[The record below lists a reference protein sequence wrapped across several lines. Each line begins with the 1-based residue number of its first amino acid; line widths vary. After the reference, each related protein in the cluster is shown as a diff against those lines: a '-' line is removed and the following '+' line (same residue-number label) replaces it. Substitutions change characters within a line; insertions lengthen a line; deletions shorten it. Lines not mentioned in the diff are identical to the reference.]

1 MTTQE
6 ITQTLTT
13 QDFIITPD
21 NAEALIEWCI
31 NEEFQDTNMWH
42 EAITRYCK
50 HHHEWTAEQTETIYG
65 RIVERAKEKG
75 TVDLR
80 IHNRDA
86 VETFLKGLPGAEPEQ
101 IIEGAKDLSALLDE
115 INRTSADHTDVL
127 KPQVWADVVENIK
140 SKPEAHETSWLFP
153 TKDGYGEPLRFQ
165 TGALSIVAAAT
176 GHGKTTFL
184 IDLLLDA
191 AKKYPDRR
199 HWLFSYEE
207 DAAAVTVKT
216 LNVHANMYISR
227 SNRRSIEEYLRIDST
242 QYFRENADTFPATID
257 TFRPL
262 IESGTINIRNADYT
276 AEDLCDIIRTL
287 SKDRPGIVLI
297 DYIGMMN
304 RDDRTSTNAR
314 HEELKR
320 IALDLKN
327 VAIDTGLAIV
337 AAAQFNREVVSPG
350 RMMPQRIAEAS
361 DIERAANKVLGL
373 WSGKE
378 TPVCENNE
386 KEPEERGI
394 TDGTMLIE
402 VLKARDER
410 SDLSGVFA
418 YDGNRGTIAHTG
430 EIPGSVK
437 KPTGGGK
444 RKKETA
450 KNGMSPEEI
459 QNAFDR
465 WGSKEVDF

>member
-13 QDFIITPD
+13 QDFTITPD
-21 NAEALIEWCI
+21 NAEALIEWCTE
-31 NEEFQDTNMWH
+31 NGFQDTDTWH
-42 EAITRYCK
+42 AALTRYCVDL
-50 HHHEWTAEQTETIYG
+50 HQWTAEQTETVYG
-65 RIVERAKEKG
+65 RIVHREAGNRIADRREYIRDTIQPFLEGLDTATPEQMAK
-75 TVDLR
+75 
-80 IHNRDA
+80 
-86 VETFLKGLPGAEPEQ
+86 GAEDA
-101 IIEGAKDLSALLDE
+101 IARFKE
-115 INRTSADHTDVL
+115 INRTSADHTAIL
-127 KPQVWADVVENIK
+127 QPQVWADVVEDIK

-153 TKDGYGEPLRFQ
+153 TKDGYGERLIFQ
-165 TGALSIVAAAT
+165 TRALSIVAAAT
-176 GHGKTTFL
+176 GHAKTTFL

-191 AKKYPDRR
+191 ATRYPDRR

-227 SNRRSIEEYLRIDST
+227 NNRRSIEAYLRTDST
-242 QYFRENADTFPATID
+242 EYFYENKDTFPATID

-262 IESGTINIRNADYT
+262 IESGTINIRDADYT
-276 AEDLCDIIRTL
+276 AEDLCDIIRAL
-287 SKDRPGIVLI
+287 SHDRPGIVLI
-297 DYIGMMN
+297 DYVGMMN

-327 VAIDTGLAIV
+327 VAINTGLAIV
-337 AAAQFNREVVSPG
+337 AAAQFNREVISPG

-373 WSGKE
+373 WNGDK
-378 TPVCENNE
+378 PAVCEGHENTP
-386 KEPEERGI
+386 KQRGI
-394 TDGTMLIE
+394 TAGTMLIE

-430 EIPGSVK
+430 EIPGSIE
-437 KPTGGGK
+437 KPTT
-444 RKKETA
+444 KKAKKDTP
-450 KNGMSPEEI
+450 KNGTSPENI
-459 QNAFDR
+459 QNAFR
-465 WGSKEVDF
+465 NHEHQEVDF